1 MAFTH
6 TIFMYIPYLY
16 VRIRTEEPRSE
27 SRCTRPSI
35 VSHIDTHGVITSF
48 NTSDHRVRARPR
60 NALSPHTMALQP
72 GVYRRGAATE
82 RDVARDVSARAS
94 VAAVDVSAT
103 RAHDAEA
110 AAREDDSFSAA
121 RAVEAAARAAPAPRP
136 SVVCAR
142 TGTARAWRRRPMP
155 PRARPMRFEMDL
167 TRREVESEGRARVGD
182 KVLAR
187 VAGVCQEGCYPNKDN
202 HVNQDAMLTLGRDDL
217 GGDGE
222 LLLGVFDGHGKHGED
237 CSSIAREAFAE
248 TLARETGGARG
259 EAATP
264 GYARTFETVNGVV
277 CKTLGD
283 NAGFSGCTA
292 ITALFCAD
300 GKIRVGN
307 VGDSR
312 CVVATEL
319 DEGVVTGN
327 RHTKR
332 WGVRDLTRDQTC
344 FRADE
349 RMRMKREGENA
360 MTFAT
365 IGMVLGETEAHEDFG
380 DGEPGSDDEYCHDPP
395 RVFME
400 GCRFPG
406 CAFTR
411 SIGDT
416 VAKGLGVSA
425 TPEMCEY
432 DLNAEPRT
440 RCVVVATDGVFEFM
454 SSAET
459 MAIAEKFYEEDSPN
473 ACEQAAHAIVRAAY
487 TRWQEQDERAD
498 DVTAVVAFLYP
509 YDADSAMSTAT
520 VVVNDVDETLNKL
533 LL

>member
-1 MAFTH
+1 M
-6 TIFMYIPYLY
+6 
-16 VRIRTEEPRSE
+16 
-27 SRCTRPSI
+27 
-35 VSHIDTHGVITSF
+35 
-48 NTSDHRVRARPR
+48 NTSLRTSRDDEDARRAAQRC
-60 NALSPHTMALQP
+60 PHTMALQP
-72 GVYRRGAATE
+72 GTYLPGAAAIELDGARETHE
-82 RDVARDVSARAS
+82 RYPVAS
-94 VAAVDVSAT
+94 VALSASRT
-103 RAHDAEA
+103 
-110 AAREDDSFSAA
+110 AREASRIGDDS
-121 RAVEAAARAAPAPRP
+121 RAAAPANEVARATLATRP
-136 SVVCAR
+136 PVVCAR
-142 TGTARAWRRRPMP
+142 TGTARAWRRRSMP

-167 TRREVESEGRARVGD
+167 TRREVESERRARVGD
-182 KVLAR
+182 KVVAR

-202 HVNQDAMLTLGRDDL
+202 HVNQDAMLTLGREEL
-217 GGDGE
+217 GSEGE
-222 LLLGVFDGHGKHGED
+222 LLLGVFDGHGKYGED
-237 CSSIAREAFAE
+237 CASIAREAFAE
-248 TLARETGGARG
+248 TLARETARENG
-259 EAATP
+259 LSP
-264 GYARTFETVNGVV
+264 GYARTFETVNEVV
-277 CKTLGD
+277 CKTLGE

-292 ITALFCAD
+292 ITAMFCAD
-300 GKIRVGN
+300 GKIKVGN

-319 DEGVVTGN
+319 NEGAATGN

-349 RMRMKREGENA
+349 RMRMKREAENA

-425 TPEMCEY
+425 TSEMCEY

-487 TRWQEQDERAD
+487 TKWQEQDERAD

-509 YDADSAMSTAT
+509 YDADSATSTAT